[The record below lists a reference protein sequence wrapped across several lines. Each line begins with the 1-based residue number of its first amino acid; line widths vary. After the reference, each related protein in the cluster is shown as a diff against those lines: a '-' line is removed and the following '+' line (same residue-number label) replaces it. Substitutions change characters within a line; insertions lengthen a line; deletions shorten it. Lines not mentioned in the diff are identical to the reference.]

1 MSIAWKDDFWYN
13 IRQSAR
19 RWRNGP
25 DCPAD
30 GRKTEMGN
38 FYRDNKDIENVIDL
52 LDLTEVATL
61 LEEDFRFAKEYD
73 FAPKD
78 AADAIDNYK
87 RAIDLCGDI
96 MANRIAPLAEE
107 TDLVGNTL
115 NEDGSVTRAPG
126 MKLAIELF
134 GKTGLM
140 GVTIPYYLGG
150 LNMPCTVLTA
160 CNDIVSRGDA
170 GLMNLFGL
178 QGIAETINW
187 FADEDIKKE
196 YVPRLVTG
204 EWTGAMVL
212 TEPDAGSDLQSVKT
226 SAHLDENG
234 VWRVNGVKRFITNGC
249 GEVLLVLARTEPEFS
264 DGRGLSCLLVEK
276 GPWVKVRRLENKLG
290 IHGSPTCEMVFTD
303 APAKLIGLRKR
314 GLITYVMA
322 LMNGARMGIAAQG
335 TGIAEAAYRA
345 ARDYAAS
352 RKQFGVTIDTFP
364 ALRELMATMS
374 VELQASRLLTYY
386 SAKSVDLEAGLG
398 RKFEAM
404 KGSPEAP
411 AVRARMKKY
420 AAFNKMLTPMA
431 KYYGSELSMR
441 NAQGAISVLGGS
453 GFMKDYPCERYLRDS
468 RITTIYEGTS
478 QLQVVAA
485 IAGVTGGLVHDVLDD
500 ILGEG
505 WSPAHPRMA
514 KLLADLDAAVE
525 YVKGREDAKTYH
537 DLSARKLVDAAI
549 ALVVAALFVKA
560 AEKFDYKKAALE
572 FWLNNEFPRVR
583 GELEKV
589 MSGYAGAAT
598 DFETLAPAVV
608 LAD

>member
-1 MSIAWKDDFWYN
+1 MAVTEWPGLSGGWE
-13 IRQSAR
+13 
-19 RWRNGP
+19 
-25 DCPAD
+25 
-30 GRKTEMGN
+30 KTEMGN

-52 LDLTEVATL
+52 LDLSEVATL

-398 RKFEAM
+398 RKFEM
-404 KGSPEAP
+404 LKGSPEAP

-485 IAGVTGGLVHDVLDD
+485 IAGVTGGLVHDVIDD

-505 WSPAHPRMA
+505 WAQAHPRMA

-537 DLSARKLVDAAI
+537 DLSARKLVDVAI

-589 MSGYAGAAT
+589 MSGYAGAAA

>member
-1 MSIAWKDDFWYN
+1 
-13 IRQSAR
+13 
-19 RWRNGP
+19 
-25 DCPAD
+25 
-30 GRKTEMGN
+30 MGN
-38 FYRDNKDIENVIDL
+38 FYKDNKDIENVIDF
-52 LDLTEVATL
+52 LDLSEVAAL
-61 LEEDFRFAKEYD
+61 LEEDFKYAEEYD

-78 AADAIDNYK
+78 AEEAIDNYK
-87 RAIDLCGDI
+87 RAISLCGEI
-96 MANRIAPLAEE
+96 MADRIAPLAEE
-107 TDLVGNTL
+107 TDRVGNTL

-126 MKLAIELF
+126 MAKAIELF

-140 GVTIPYYLGG
+140 GVTIPYYLDG

-178 QGIAETINW
+178 QGIAETINS
-187 FADEDIKKE
+187 FADEEIKKE
-196 YVPRLVTG
+196 YVPRLVSG

-226 SAHLDENG
+226 TATLDENG

-335 TGIAEAAYRA
+335 TGIGEAAYRA

-364 ALRELMATMS
+364 ALRELMSTMS

-386 SAKSVDLEAGLG
+386 SAKNVDLETGLTK
-398 RKFEAM
+398 KFEAL
-404 KGSPEAP
+404 KGTVEAQN
-411 AVRARMKKY
+411 VRTRLKKV

-431 KYYGSELSMR
+431 KYYGSEMSMR
-441 NAQGAISVLGGS
+441 NAQGAIAVLGGS

-485 IAGVTGGLVHDVLDD
+485 IAGVTGGLVTTVIDD

-505 WSPAHPRMA
+505 WSSEHPRMTA
-514 KLLADLDAAVE
+514 LLKELDEAIA
-525 YVKGREDAKTYH
+525 YVKGREDSKTYL
-537 DLSARKLVDAAI
+537 DLSARKLVDAGI
-549 ALVVAALFVKA
+549 ALIVTALFFKMS
-560 AEKFDYKKAALE
+560 EKYSNKKAALD
-572 FWLNNEFPRVR
+572 FWLANEFARVR
-583 GELEKV
+583 GEIAKV
-589 MSGYAGAAT
+589 MSGYAGAT
-598 DFETLAPAVV
+598 DDFDVLAPMPPVE
-608 LAD
+608 D